1 MAKFETQYDS
11 PRHLAVKFGLAQ
23 FTRGRMGKPAM
34 ALIKEARD
42 SGVKFASETPGL
54 EPDVKKVAEPVVIPD
69 SLRDGVHYARK
80 PSSKKY
86 REPTTYTGETI
97 EGYKVGWSSCSRCTQ
112 FSAYCGCPKGPQGPS
127 IVVKVTGS
135 ETLDLRLD

>member
-1 MAKFETQYDS
+1 MAKFEAQYDS

-34 ALIKEARD
+34 TLVAEARD
-42 SGVKFASETPGL
+42 SGVKFASEHEHL
-54 EPDVKKVAEPVVIPD
+54 EPSEKKIPEPVIIPD

-86 REPTTYTGETI
+86 REPTRYTGVTE
-97 EGYKVGWSSCSRCTQ
+97 EGYTVGWESCSRCTQ
-112 FSAYCGCPKGPQGPS
+112 FSAYCGCPAGPRGPS
-127 IVVKVTGS
+127 IVVQVTGT
-135 ETLDLRLD
+135 EAIDLRLD

>member
-1 MAKFETQYDS
+1 MSKFDPQYDS
-11 PRHLAVKFGLAQ
+11 PRHLAVKFNLAQ

-54 EPDVKKVAEPVVIPD
+54 EPDAPKVVEPVVIPD

-86 REPTTYTGETI
+86 REPTKYTGVTE
-97 EGYKVGWSSCSRCTQ
+97 EGYKVAWESCSRCTQ
-112 FSAYCGCPKGPQGPS
+112 FSAYCGCPAGPRGPS
-127 IVVKVTGS
+127 IVVKTTS
-135 ETLDLRLD
+135 TEPIDIRLD